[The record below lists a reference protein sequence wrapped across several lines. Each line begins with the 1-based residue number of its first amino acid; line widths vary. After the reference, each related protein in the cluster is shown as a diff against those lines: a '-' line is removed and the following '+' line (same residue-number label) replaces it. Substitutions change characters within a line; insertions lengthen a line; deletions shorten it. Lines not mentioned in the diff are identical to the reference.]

1 MNSLISFAI
10 VLGLLIFV
18 HEFGHF
24 IWAKFFGVKV
34 LKFSLGFGP
43 KLISKQYGE
52 TEYLIS
58 AFPLGGYVKMFGES
72 PGELAEEKLS
82 PGELKRS
89 FATRPVWQRFIIVA
103 GGPIF
108 NLIFAM
114 ILFSTIV
121 LVAGLPQ
128 PVDTTTISGVGQ
140 DTPAAEAGLQ
150 EGDTILSIDGT
161 ETRRW
166 EDVSSLI
173 MNSEGREVVIILQRD
188 GQTLEFAVT
197 PQMQATRNI
206 FGEEVEKRF
215 MVGIARSEEVIY
227 EKVGFMKSLQSGIS
241 QTWSW
246 MYLTVMGLVKII
258 QKVVPASEL
267 GGPILIAKIAGERME
282 AGWINFLYFMGVLS
296 VNLGILNLLPIP
308 ILDGGHLVFFSV
320 EAILRKPLNLRT
332 MEILQQIGLVLL
344 GSLMIFVFYNDLV
357 RVFGDDRSRKCLKL
371 RVGSQEYRSEMKKLD
386 RVLRLSV
393 STQCWNRFID

>member
-1 MNSLISFAI
+1 MNTIISFAI

-43 KLISKQYGE
+43 KLISRQFGE

-58 AFPLGGYVKMFGES
+58 AFPLGGYVKMFGEN
-72 PGELAEEKLS
+72 PGELAEERLS

-103 GGPIF
+103 GGPVF

-114 ILFSTIV
+114 LLFFIIV
-121 LVAGLPQ
+121 LVAGMPQ
-128 PVDTTTISGVGQ
+128 PLDTTTIGGVGQ

-150 EGDTILSIDGT
+150 EGDTILAIDGS
-161 ETRRW
+161 ETKHW
-166 EDVSSLI
+166 EDVSLLI
-173 MNSEGREVVIILQRD
+173 KNSEGREVILTLQRQ
-188 GQTLEFAVT
+188 GQTLEIAVT
-197 PQMQATRNI
+197 PRMETMRNI
-206 FGEEVEKRF
+206 FGEEVGERY

-227 EKVGFMKSLQSGIS
+227 EKVGFIKSLQAGIS

-332 MEILQQIGLVLL
+332 MEILQQVGLVLL
-344 GSLMIFVFYNDLV
+344 GTLMIFVFYNDLV
-357 RVFGDDRSRKCLKL
+357 RVFSG
-371 RVGSQEYRSEMKKLD
+371 
-386 RVLRLSV
+386 
-393 STQCWNRFID
+393 

>member
-1 MNSLISFAI
+1 MNALISFAI

-43 KLISKQYGE
+43 KLVSRQYGE

-58 AFPLGGYVKMFGES
+58 AFPLGGYVKMFGEN
-72 PGELAEEKLS
+72 PGELAEERLS

-103 GGPIF
+103 GGPVF

-114 ILFSTIV
+114 FLFFIIV
-121 LVAGLPQ
+121 WVAGLPQ
-128 PVDTTTISGVGQ
+128 PIDTTTIGGVGQ
-140 DTPAAEAGLQ
+140 DTPAAEAGLL
-150 EGDTILSIDGT
+150 EGDTILAIDGK
-161 ETRRW
+161 ETAHW
-166 EDVSSLI
+166 EDVSQYI
-173 MNSEGREVVIILQRD
+173 KNSQGQEVILTLQRND
-188 GQTLEFAVT
+188 QTLDIAVAPRLET
-197 PQMQATRNI
+197 TRNI
-206 FGEEVEKRF
+206 FGEEVGERYLI
-215 MVGIARSEEVIY
+215 GIARSEEVIY
-227 EKVGFMKSLQSGIS
+227 EKVGFIKSLQAGIS

-332 MEILQQIGLVLL
+332 MEIMQQVGLVLL
-344 GSLMIFVFYNDLV
+344 GTLMIFVFYNDLM
-357 RVFGDDRSRKCLKL
+357 RVFSG
-371 RVGSQEYRSEMKKLD
+371 
-386 RVLRLSV
+386 
-393 STQCWNRFID
+393 

>member
-1 MNSLISFAI
+1 MNTLISFAI

-43 KLISKQYGE
+43 KLISRQYGE

-58 AFPLGGYVKMFGES
+58 AFPLGGYVKMFGEN
-72 PGELAEEKLS
+72 PGEIAEERLS

-103 GGPIF
+103 GGPVF

-114 ILFSTIV
+114 FLFFIIV

-128 PVDTTTISGVGQ
+128 PLDTTTIGGVGQ

-150 EGDTILSIDGT
+150 EGDTILAINGSET
-161 ETRRW
+161 ERW
-166 EDVSSLI
+166 EDVSLLI
-173 MNSEGREVVIILQRD
+173 KNSEGSEVVITLQRD
-188 GQTLEFAVT
+188 GQSLEVAVT
-197 PQMQATRNI
+197 PRMEKTRNI
-206 FGEEVEKRF
+206 FGEEVGERY
-215 MVGIARSEEVIY
+215 MVGIAMSEEVVY
-227 EKVGFMKSLQSGIS
+227 EKVGFIKSLQAGIS

-282 AGWINFLYFMGVLS
+282 AGWVNFLYFMGVLS

-344 GSLMIFVFYNDLV
+344 GTLMIFVFYNDLV
-357 RVFGDDRSRKCLKL
+357 RVFG
-371 RVGSQEYRSEMKKLD
+371 
-386 RVLRLSV
+386 
-393 STQCWNRFID
+393 

>member
-1 MNSLISFAI
+1 MNTIISFAI

-24 IWAKFFGVKV
+24 VWAKFFGVKV

-43 KLISKQYGE
+43 KLISRQFGE

-58 AFPLGGYVKMFGES
+58 AFPLGGYVKMFGEN
-72 PGELAEEKLS
+72 PGELAEERLS
-82 PGELKRS
+82 PGELNRS

-103 GGPIF
+103 GGPLF

-114 ILFSTIV
+114 FLFFIIALS
-121 LVAGLPQ
+121 AGLPQ
-128 PVDTTTISGVGQ
+128 PVDTTTIGGVGQ
-140 DTPAAEAGLQ
+140 DTPAAEVGLQ
-150 EGDTILSIDGT
+150 EGDTILAINT
-161 ETRRW
+161 VETKRW
-166 EDVSSLI
+166 EDVSRLI
-173 MNSEGREVVIILQRD
+173 KDSGGREVVLTLQRE
-188 GQTLEFAVT
+188 GQNLDIAVT
-197 PQMQATRNI
+197 PRMETTRNI
-206 FGEEVEKRF
+206 FGEEVGERY
-215 MVGIARSEEVIY
+215 MVGIARSEDVIY
-227 EKVGFMKSLQSGIS
+227 ERVGFLESLQAGIS

-267 GGPILIAKIAGERME
+267 GGPILIAKIAGERMA
-282 AGWINFLYFMGVLS
+282 AGWINFIYFMGVFS

-344 GSLMIFVFYNDLV
+344 GTLMVFVFYNDLV
-357 RVFGDDRSRKCLKL
+357 RVFSG
-371 RVGSQEYRSEMKKLD
+371 
-386 RVLRLSV
+386 
-393 STQCWNRFID
+393 

>member
-1 MNSLISFAI
+1 MNTVVSFII

-24 IWAKFFGVKV
+24 IWAKFFGVRV

-58 AFPLGGYVKMFGES
+58 AFPLGGYVKMFGEN
-72 PGELAEEKLS
+72 PGEIAEEKLS

-103 GGPIF
+103 GGPVF

-114 ILFSTIV
+114 FLFFIIV
-121 LVAGLPQ
+121 FVAGMPQ
-128 PVDTTTISGVGQ
+128 AVDTTAIGGVGQ
-140 DTPAAEAGLQ
+140 ESPAAEAGLQ
-150 EGDTILSIDGT
+150 AGDIIVAIDGQ
-161 ETRRW
+161 ETRLW
-166 EDVSSLI
+166 EDVSLLI
-173 MNSEGREVVIILQRD
+173 MNSGGRQVVMSVKRGDAL
-188 GQTLEFAVT
+188 LEIAVT
-197 PQMQATRNI
+197 PQMEKTKNI
-206 FGEEVEKRF
+206 FGEEVGERY
-215 MVGIARSEEVIY
+215 MVGIARSEEVTY
-227 EKVGFMKSLQSGIS
+227 EKVGFIKSLQAGIS

-246 MYLTVMGLVKII
+246 IYLTIMGLVKII

-282 AGWINFLYFMGVLS
+282 AGWVNFFYFMGVLS

-344 GSLMIFVFYNDLV
+344 GTLMIFVFYNDLL
-357 RVFGDDRSRKCLKL
+357 RVFG
-371 RVGSQEYRSEMKKLD
+371 G
-386 RVLRLSV
+386 
-393 STQCWNRFID
+393 

>member
-1 MNSLISFAI
+1 MNTLISFAI

-24 IWAKFFGVKV
+24 VWAKFFGVKV

-43 KLISKQYGE
+43 KLISRQYGE

-72 PGELAEEKLS
+72 PGELEEERLS

-103 GGPIF
+103 GGPVF

-114 ILFSTIV
+114 LLFFVIV
-121 LVAGLPQ
+121 WVAGLPQ
-128 PVDTTTISGVGQ
+128 PIDSTAIGGVGQ
-140 DTPAAEAGLQ
+140 DTPAAAAGLQ
-150 EGDTILSIDGT
+150 EGDAILAINGN
-161 ETRRW
+161 ETKHW
-166 EDVSSLI
+166 EDVSLYI
-173 MNSEGREVVIILQRD
+173 KNSEGREVVLTLKR
-188 GQTLEFAVT
+188 GEQTLDVAVT
-197 PQMQATRNI
+197 PRMETTRNI
-206 FGEEVEKRF
+206 FGEEVGERYLI
-215 MVGIARSEEVIY
+215 GIARSEEVIY
-227 EKVGFMKSLQSGIS
+227 EKVGFVKSLQAGIS

-246 MYLTVMGLVKII
+246 IYLTLMGLVKII

-332 MEILQQIGLVLL
+332 MEILQQVGLVLL
-344 GSLMIFVFYNDLV
+344 GTLMIFVFYNDLV
-357 RVFGDDRSRKCLKL
+357 RVFSG
-371 RVGSQEYRSEMKKLD
+371 
-386 RVLRLSV
+386 
-393 STQCWNRFID
+393 

>member
-1 MNSLISFAI
+1 MNTVISFAI

-43 KLISKQYGE
+43 KLISRQFGE

-58 AFPLGGYVKMFGES
+58 AFPLGGYVKMFGEN

-103 GGPIF
+103 GGPLF

-114 ILFSTIV
+114 FLFFLIV
-121 LVAGLPQ
+121 FVAGMPQ
-128 PVDTTTISGVGQ
+128 PVDTTTIGGVGQ

-150 EGDTILSIDGT
+150 TGDTILAIDGK
-161 ETRRW
+161 ETRQW
-166 EDVSSLI
+166 EDVSLLI
-173 MNSEGREVVIILQRD
+173 KDSGGREVVLTIQRD
-188 GQTLEFAVT
+188 DRSLEIAVT
-197 PQMQATRNI
+197 PRMEKTKNI
-206 FGEEVEKRF
+206 FGEEVGERY
-215 MVGIARSEEVIY
+215 MVGIARSEEVTY
-227 EKVGFMKSLQSGIS
+227 EKVGFIKALQAGVS

-267 GGPILIAKIAGERME
+267 GGPILIAQIAGERMQ
-282 AGWINFLYFMGVLS
+282 AGWVNFLYFMAVLS

-332 MEILQQIGLVLL
+332 MEIMQQIGLVLL
-344 GSLMIFVFYNDLV
+344 GTLMIFVFYNDLV
-357 RVFGDDRSRKCLKL
+357 RVFSG
-371 RVGSQEYRSEMKKLD
+371 
-386 RVLRLSV
+386 
-393 STQCWNRFID
+393 

>member
-1 MNSLISFAI
+1 MNTLISFAI

-24 IWAKFFGVKV
+24 IWAKLFGVKV

-58 AFPLGGYVKMFGES
+58 AFPLGGYVKMFGEN
-72 PGELAEEKLS
+72 PGELAEERLS

-103 GGPIF
+103 GGPVF

-114 ILFSTIV
+114 FLFSMIV

-128 PVDTTTISGVGQ
+128 PVETTTIGGVGQ
-140 DTPAAEAGLQ
+140 ETPAAEAGLQ
-150 EGDTILSIDGT
+150 EGDTIMAINGT

-166 EDVSSLI
+166 EDVSTLI
-173 MNSEGREVVIILQRD
+173 KNSEGREVVLTLQRE
-188 GQTLEFAVT
+188 GKTLEVAVT
-197 PQMQATRNI
+197 PRMETTRNI
-206 FGEEVEKRF
+206 FGEEVGQRY
-215 MVGIARSEEVIY
+215 MVGIARSEEVTY
-227 EKVGFMKSLQSGIS
+227 ERVGFIKSLQSGVS

-282 AGWINFLYFMGVLS
+282 AGWVNFLYFMGVLS

-344 GSLMIFVFYNDLV
+344 GTLMIFVFYNDLV
-357 RVFGDDRSRKCLKL
+357 RVFS
-371 RVGSQEYRSEMKKLD
+371 
-386 RVLRLSV
+386 
-393 STQCWNRFID
+393 N

>member
-1 MNSLISFAI
+1 MNTIISFAI

-24 IWAKFFGVKV
+24 VWAKFFGVKV

-43 KLISKQYGE
+43 KLISRQFGE

-58 AFPLGGYVKMFGES
+58 AFPLGGYVKMFGEN
-72 PGELAEEKLS
+72 PGELAEERLS
-82 PGELKRS
+82 PGELNRS

-103 GGPIF
+103 GGPLF

-114 ILFSTIV
+114 FLFFIIALS
-121 LVAGLPQ
+121 AGLPQ
-128 PVDTTTISGVGQ
+128 PVDTTTIGGVGQ
-140 DTPAAEAGLQ
+140 DTPAAEVGLQ
-150 EGDTILSIDGT
+150 EGDTILAINGT
-161 ETRRW
+161 ATRRW
-166 EDVSSLI
+166 EDVSQLI
-173 MNSEGREVVIILQRD
+173 RDSGGREVLLTVQRGD
-188 GQTLEFAVT
+188 ETLEVAVT
-197 PQMQATRNI
+197 PRMEMTRNI
-206 FGEEVEKRF
+206 FGEEVGERY
-215 MVGIARSEEVIY
+215 MVGIARSEEIIY
-227 EKVGFMKSLQSGIS
+227 EKVGFIKSLQAGIS

-282 AGWINFLYFMGVLS
+282 AGLVNFLYFMGVLS

-344 GSLMIFVFYNDLV
+344 GTLMVFVFYNDLV
-357 RVFGDDRSRKCLKL
+357 RVFSG
-371 RVGSQEYRSEMKKLD
+371 
-386 RVLRLSV
+386 
-393 STQCWNRFID
+393 

>member
-1 MNSLISFAI
+1 MNTIISFAI

-52 TEYLIS
+52 TEYLVS
-58 AFPLGGYVKMFGES
+58 AFPLGGYVKMFGENPS
-72 PGELAEEKLS
+72 EMAEEKLS

-103 GGPIF
+103 GGPVF

-114 ILFSTIV
+114 FLFFVIV
-121 LVAGLPQ
+121 FVAGLPQ
-128 PVDTTTISGVGQ
+128 PVDTTTIGGVGQ
-140 DTPAAEAGLQ
+140 DSPAAEAGLQ
-150 EGDTILSIDGT
+150 ASDTIIAIDGK
-161 ETRRW
+161 ETRLW
-166 EDVSSLI
+166 EDVSLLI
-173 MNSEGREVVIILQRD
+173 KNSEGRDVVITVGRGD
-188 GQTLEFAVT
+188 ETLEIAVT
-197 PQMQATRNI
+197 PRMEKLRSI
-206 FGEEVEKRF
+206 FGEEIGERF
-215 MVGIARSEEVIY
+215 MIGIARSEEVIY
-227 EKVGFMKSLQSGIS
+227 EDVGLVKSLQAGIS

-282 AGWINFLYFMGVLS
+282 AGWVNFLYFMAVLS

-320 EAILRKPLNLRT
+320 EAVLRKPLNLRT

-357 RVFGDDRSRKCLKL
+357 RVFSG
-371 RVGSQEYRSEMKKLD
+371 
-386 RVLRLSV
+386 
-393 STQCWNRFID
+393 

>member
-1 MNSLISFAI
+1 MNTIISFAI

-43 KLISKQYGE
+43 KLFSKHYGE
-52 TEYLIS
+52 TEYLVS

-82 PGELKRS
+82 PAELKRS

-114 ILFSTIV
+114 FLFTFIV
-121 LVAGLPQ
+121 LVAGLPSA
-128 PVDTTTISGVGQ
+128 VDTTSIGDVSP
-140 DTPAAEAGLQ
+140 DAPAAEAGLQ
-150 EGDTILSIDGT
+150 AGDTILAIDGT
-161 ETRRW
+161 ETKRW
-166 EDVSSLI
+166 EDVSLLI
-173 MNSEGREVVIILQRD
+173 KNSDGREVVLTLQRED
-188 GQTLEFAVT
+188 QKLDVAVT
-197 PQMQATRNI
+197 PRMEITRNI
-206 FGEEVEKRF
+206 FGEDVGERF
-215 MVGIARSEEVIY
+215 MIGIARSEEVIY
-227 EKVGFMKSLQSGIS
+227 EKVSIAESIKSGIN

-246 MYLTVMGLVKII
+246 IYLTIMGLVKIL

-332 MEILQQIGLVLL
+332 MEILQQVGLVLL
-344 GSLMIFVFYNDLV
+344 GTLMVFVFYNDLV
-357 RVFGDDRSRKCLKL
+357 RVFSG
-371 RVGSQEYRSEMKKLD
+371 
-386 RVLRLSV
+386 
-393 STQCWNRFID
+393 

>member
-1 MNSLISFAI
+1 MNTLISFAI

-58 AFPLGGYVKMFGES
+58 AFPLGGYVKMFGEN
-72 PGELAEEKLS
+72 PGELAEERLS
-82 PGELKRS
+82 PAELKRS
-89 FATRPVWQRFIIVA
+89 FATRPVWQRFLIVA
-103 GGPIF
+103 GGPVF

-114 ILFSTIV
+114 FLFFIIV

-128 PVDTTTISGVGQ
+128 PVDTTTIGGVGQ

-150 EGDTILSIDGT
+150 EGDTILAIDGV
-161 ETRRW
+161 ETTRW
-166 EDVSSLI
+166 EDVSLLI
-173 MNSEGREVVIILQRD
+173 KNSEGREVLLTLQRN
-188 GQTLEFAVT
+188 GGTLEVAVT
-197 PQMQATRNI
+197 PHMEKTRSI
-206 FGEEVEKRF
+206 FGEEIGERY

-227 EKVGFMKSLQSGIS
+227 EKVGLIKSLQAGVS
-241 QTWSW
+241 QTWTW
-246 MYLTVMGLVKII
+246 MYLTVMGLIKII
-258 QKVVPASEL
+258 QKVIPASEL

-332 MEILQQIGLVLL
+332 MEILQQVGLVLL
-344 GSLMIFVFYNDLV
+344 VTLMIFVFYNDLV
-357 RVFGDDRSRKCLKL
+357 RVFG
-371 RVGSQEYRSEMKKLD
+371 
-386 RVLRLSV
+386 
-393 STQCWNRFID
+393 

>member
-1 MNSLISFAI
+1 MNTLISFAI

-58 AFPLGGYVKMFGES
+58 AFPLGGYVKMFGEN
-72 PGELAEEKLS
+72 PGELAEERLS
-82 PGELKRS
+82 PAELKRS

-108 NLIFAM
+108 NLFFAM
-114 ILFSTIV
+114 FLFFIIV
-121 LVAGLPQ
+121 FVAGLPQ
-128 PVDTTTISGVGQ
+128 PVDTTTIGGVGQ
-140 DTPAAEAGLQ
+140 DTPAAAAGLQ
-150 EGDTILSIDGT
+150 EGDTILAINGT
-161 ETRRW
+161 DTKHW
-166 EDVSSLI
+166 EDVSLLI
-173 MNSEGREVVIILQRD
+173 KNSEGREVILTLQRE
-188 GQTLEFAVT
+188 GQTLEVAVT
-197 PQMQATRNI
+197 PRMEITRNI
-206 FGEEVEKRF
+206 FGEEVGQRY
-215 MVGIARSEEVIY
+215 MVGIARSDEVFY
-227 EKVGFMKSLQSGIS
+227 EKVGLLKSLQAGIS

-246 MYLTVMGLVKII
+246 MYLTIMGLVKII

-282 AGWINFLYFMGVLS
+282 AGWVNFLYFMGVLS

-344 GSLMIFVFYNDLV
+344 GTLMVFVFYNDLV
-357 RVFGDDRSRKCLKL
+357 RVFSG
-371 RVGSQEYRSEMKKLD
+371 
-386 RVLRLSV
+386 
-393 STQCWNRFID
+393 